1 MVRSNFTLQS
11 VSSPVHVHPDQPLV
25 GQITEPA
32 ASILLLPGQAT
43 DPDATKISGAVHD
56 FNNLLA
62 IILTHTTIA
71 LNKLPSDSP
80 ARGYLERAVRT
91 ARRTAELSN
100 QLLADMKSRRVTPA
114 SLNINQVIL
123 ETLDL
128 LNPHLST
135 KAEVV
140 LQLAGDLNQVVAN
153 DLQLQQVIMNLLLN
167 AADSILGSIGRIT
180 ITTRNFTAP
189 ETRHPVPNT
198 LQPGR
203 YVCLQVED
211 TGTGMDQETLNR
223 IFEPYFTTKP
233 TGTGVGLTTTLG
245 IVHAYQGA
253 VRVLSMS
260 GRGTVFQVFLPAFK
274 DDEG

>member
-1 MVRSNFTLQS
+1 LQP
-11 VSSPVHVHPDQPLV
+11 VSSSVYSQTDQPPV

-32 ASILLLPGQAT
+32 SSILLLPGQAT

-71 LNKLPSDSP
+71 LNKLSADSP
-80 ARGYLERAVRT
+80 ARAYLERAVRT
-91 ARRTAELSN
+91 VRRTAELSN
-100 QLLADMKSRRVTPA
+100 QLLADMKSRRVSPA

-128 LNPHLST
+128 LNPRLST

-140 LQLAGDLNQVVAN
+140 LQLASDLNQVIAN
-153 DLQLQQVIMNLLLN
+153 DLQLQQVVMNLLLN
-167 AADSILGSIGRIT
+167 ASDAILGPTGRIT

-253 VRVLSMS
+253 ARVLSLP
-260 GRGTVFQVFLPAFK
+260 GRGTIFQIFFPAIK
-274 DDEG
+274 DGEG